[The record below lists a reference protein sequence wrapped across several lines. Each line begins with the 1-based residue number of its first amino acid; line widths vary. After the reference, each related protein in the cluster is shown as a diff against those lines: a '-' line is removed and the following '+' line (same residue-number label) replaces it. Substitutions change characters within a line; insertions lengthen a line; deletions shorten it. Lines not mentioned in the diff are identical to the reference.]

1 MKTKEKVIWKE
12 LELGFG
18 GCSKFRVFQQF
29 ITNPKDAFTRY
40 ALVKATG
47 LRTPS
52 VSKQLNILI
61 DLGWIMEYHFTPKTY
76 QINLNNRVVNH
87 LLEFVNKISFINK
100 LK

>member
-1 MKTKEKVIWKE
+1 MKTKEKVIWNE

-18 GCSKFRVFQQF
+18 GCSKFRVFLQF
-29 ITNPKDAFTRY
+29 IINPKETFTRY

-61 DLGWIMEYHFTPKTY
+61 DLGWIKEYHFTPKTY
-76 QINLNNRVVNH
+76 QINLKNKVVNN
-87 LLEFVNKISFINK
+87 LLEFVNNIRYIKN
-100 LK
+100 